1 MSGIQSQITRHA
13 KKGQGKNGQSIKRII
28 KTDSELTD
36 VRISREEH
44 LNIILP
50 IFHIIKKLSRAMEDL
65 KEGEGGGKGGE
76 TSN

>member
-1 MSGIQSQITRHA
+1 MSDIQSQITRHA
-13 KKGQGKNGQSIKRII
+13 KKGQGKNGQSIKN

-50 IFHIIKKLSRAMEDL
+50 VFHIIKKLSRAMEDL